1 MACTG
6 LLVMS
11 LSLVASFRYAG
22 VRLRLLRGNI
32 VYWQGDC
39 IVNAANVHL
48 EPSRQPEYWRHIG
61 RRDVN
66 SAVHDR
72 AGAIPTLA
80 VSAKLL
86 GSDS

>member
-1 MACTG
+1 
-6 LLVMS
+6 MS
-11 LSLVASFRYAG
+11 LSLVAAFRYAG

-32 VYWQGDC
+32 VHWQGDC

-72 AGAIPTLA
+72 AGAMPILA
-80 VSAKLL
+80 VSSKML
-86 GSDS
+86 GSAS